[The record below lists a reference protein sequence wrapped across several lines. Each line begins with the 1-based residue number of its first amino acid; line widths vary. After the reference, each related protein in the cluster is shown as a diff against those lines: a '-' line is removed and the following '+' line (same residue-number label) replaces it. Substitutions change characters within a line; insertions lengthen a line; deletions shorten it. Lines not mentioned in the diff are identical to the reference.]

1 MRRVSRH
8 VTQND
13 RYKMSKANGFTAGPT
28 RSGELAIH
36 GNVASQLYDDLRRR
50 IISLDLPPGTVL
62 LRAELAAEY
71 GVSQTPLRE
80 ALQRIEQDGLLHVHP
95 QSKTVVSKIDIARIY
110 EAHFMRVALETEV
123 VRQLSRQG
131 AKETISDAKAIIR
144 MQEAIADQPDQLRTF
159 QELDDSFHRVL
170 FSGVGHERLHQL
182 VNARSGHLNRMRK
195 MQPHDEIKI
204 RHILDGH
211 REIVDAILKADE
223 DAAINAMR
231 AHLSQTVTNATELRE
246 KHRDFFT

>member
-1 MRRVSRH
+1 
-8 VTQND
+8 
-13 RYKMSKANGFTAGPT
+13 MSKAREIPAGLSRT
-28 RSGELAIH
+28 GEIAGH

-95 QSKTVVSKIDIARIY
+95 QSKTVVSKIDIAQIY

-123 VRQLSRQG
+123 VRHLARQSS
-131 AKETISDAKAIIR
+131 KETMAVATAIIR
-144 MQEAIADQPDQLRTF
+144 MQEAIADDRDQLRTF
-159 QELDDSFHRVL
+159 QELDDNFHRAL
-170 FSGVGHERLHQL
+170 FGGVGHQRLHQL
-182 VNARSGHLNRMRK
+182 INARSGHLSRMRK
-195 MQPHDEIKI
+195 MQPHDDRRI

-211 REIVDAILKADE
+211 KSIVAAILSEDE
-223 DAAINAMR
+223 DKAMEAMR
-231 AHLSQTVTNATELRE
+231 AHLSKTVTNAPRLRD
-246 KHRDFFT
+246 KYRDFFT